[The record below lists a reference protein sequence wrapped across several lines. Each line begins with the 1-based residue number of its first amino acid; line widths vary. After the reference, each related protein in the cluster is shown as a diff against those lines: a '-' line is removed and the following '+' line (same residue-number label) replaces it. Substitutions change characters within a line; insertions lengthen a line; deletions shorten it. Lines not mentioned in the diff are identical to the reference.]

1 VRVAAQESTRLPS
14 SLLRQHQRR
23 HPDPIRENSC
33 AAGPKGLESAAVH
46 RPLPRP
52 CIGMGCSRTALC
64 GVVARHHRG
73 LPMLAPRG
81 VGFRY
86 TRRRTNHGIRHV
98 ICRLSRRAIYCRR
111 ARNTD
116 HTTTQPQPVDRATIT
131 HQIEAG
137 AGTGD
142 ETARL
147 TATIAVEYGASADH
161 VFFRGTAGAPRP
173 FQAGT
178 PSPTNLCA
186 GAVSGLGYQ

>member
-1 VRVAAQESTRLPS
+1 LPS

-147 TATIAVEYGASADH
+147 TATIAVSMELPLIMFSSGGPPEHRDRFRRGRRHQLTFAPALSADLAISRH
-161 VFFRGTAGAPRP
+161 ED
-173 FQAGT
+173 
-178 PSPTNLCA
+178 
-186 GAVSGLGYQ
+186 